1 MIFNKTTLLICLN
14 VFLNAL
20 SKQIL
25 IVKPIT
31 ASNKRAYHISCIMV
45 LWLYALFKIPRND
58 DA

>member
-14 VFLNAL
+14 VFINAL

-31 ASNKRAYHISCIMV
+31 ASNKRAYHISCIMD